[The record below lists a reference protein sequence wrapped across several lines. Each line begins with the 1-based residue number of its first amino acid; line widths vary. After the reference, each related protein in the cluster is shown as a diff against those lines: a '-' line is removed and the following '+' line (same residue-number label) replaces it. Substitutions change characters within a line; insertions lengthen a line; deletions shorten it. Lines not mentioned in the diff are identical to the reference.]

1 MQPIINPKIFYLISM
16 LSNIRTLAFI
26 TIAIISA
33 VLIFKTADI
42 LINNDYSKVKQLCA
56 DKIIKIPF
64 ILTLIILMLGP
75 AESTLIALIIS
86 QHITTGNINSVK
98 GQIFEIVDYIV
109 KNLK

>member
-42 LINNDYSKVKQLCA
+42 LINNDYSKLKHICD
-56 DKIIKIPF
+56 DKIIKIP
-64 ILTLIILMLGP
+64 
-75 AESTLIALIIS
+75 LIIS
-86 QHITTGNINSVK
+86 FIILILVPSESTIIAMLISQNITTGNINSVK

-109 KNLK
+109 KNWK